1 MKLAN
6 VRGVNGLIGFWAVL
20 FAAVLG
26 GSLMAAPSF
35 AQTEAKADKSGTNPI
50 NFTNDLRLYY
60 EYQDLTG
67 GGDVHIGTFEGRTPA
82 LDGKLQLRVRVP
94 FKSVDINS
102 GPINISDSGLG
113 DINVRVLN
121 VPFLNP
127 KGGTAIAVG
136 LEAIF
141 PTASEDILGEG
152 KFSLG
157 PQIFGVK
164 FLPFGI
170 KGSLIAPAVQQ
181 VFSVAGDDDRADVN
195 RTQLDLF
202 FLKQSDNKRTY
213 VLLDPQY
220 VFNWEN
226 DTQFGIVEAEA
237 GYVLESGVSFYAR
250 PGFGYGGD
258 KPFDFNF
265 EFGTKYIF

>member
-1 MKLAN
+1 MGSTN
-6 VRGVNGLIGFWAVL
+6 VIGFNGLIVFVWKLLTALLVS
-20 FAAVLG
+20 A
-26 GSLMAAPSF
+26 LMAAPSF
-35 AQTEAKADKSGTNPI
+35 AQGDAKADKSGTNPI

-60 EYQDLTG
+60 EYQNLSAG
-67 GGDVHIGTFEGRTPA
+67 GEVHIGTFEGRTPA

-94 FKSVDINS
+94 FKSLDIDS
-102 GPINISDSGLG
+102 GPISSSESGLG
-113 DINVRVLN
+113 DINVRVLA

-127 KGGTAIAVG
+127 KSGTALAVG
-136 LEAIF
+136 IEAFF

-170 KGSLIAPAVQQ
+170 RGSLIAPAVQQ
-181 VFSVAGDDDRADVN
+181 VVSVAGEGDRADIN

-202 FLKQSDNKRTY
+202 LLKQSDDKRTY

-220 VFNWEN
+220 VVNWKNNTE
-226 DTQFGIVEAEA
+226 FGLMEAEV

-250 PGFGYGGD
+250 PGFGFGGD